1 MKLGDISVSY
11 VELMVRAVTHLG
23 ADPRPILQQFQ
34 LDATRLSSSDARI
47 SIPRFMRLGHAF
59 IQQTQ
64 SPGLGLLMG
73 RLTSPTHLGLAGLL
87 SMSSLTVKDA
97 AKALA
102 DYEILSSFNARGRS
116 SFSLESGAG
125 VCQFYSVSPYND
137 YNHFV
142 VDSVLAG
149 WMTLLYWVSGR
160 DDIIKRVEFE
170 FPAPSYSDQY
180 AQYFS
185 CEVQF
190 ASARNALLLH
200 DWALPLLSLH
210 RCAATHQALKLLADR
225 ERERVRHGLSFAELV
240 ARALSPL
247 LNGHTP
253 TLDLVAQ
260 RMNQAPWTLRRR
272 LNDEGVSFQQ
282 VLNDTRRDL
291 AISYVRETTLTL
303 GEIAYLLGFGSTTAF
318 QRAFKRW
325 LGLAPGQYR
334 LQYQAQQKPPA
345 AASYNS
351 TASS

>member
-11 VELMVRAVTHLG
+11 VELMVRAVQHVG
-23 ADPRPILQQFQ
+23 VDPRPILNQFQ
-34 LDATRLSSSDARI
+34 LDDTRLTSSDARI

-64 SPGLGLLMG
+64 APWLGLLMG
-73 RLTSPTHLGLAGLL
+73 RLTSPTHSGLAGLL
-87 SMSSLTVKDA
+87 SMSSATIKDA
-97 AKALA
+97 ARALT

-116 SFSLESGAG
+116 SFTLVDGMG
-125 VCQFYSVSPYND
+125 VSQFYSVSPYND

-149 WMTLLYWVSGR
+149 WMTLLHWVAGR
-160 DDIIKRVEFE
+160 HDIVKRVEFE
-170 FPAPSYSDQY
+170 FPAPVYADQY
-180 AQYFS
+180 GQYFS

-190 ASARNALLLH
+190 SSTRNALVLH
-200 DWALPLLSLH
+200 DWALPLLSVH
-210 RCAATHQALKLLADR
+210 RCAATHQALTLLADR

-247 LNGHTP
+247 LNGQTP
-253 TLDLVAQ
+253 TLELVAQ

-282 VLNDTRRDL
+282 VLNETRRDL

-325 LGLAPGQYR
+325 LGVAPGQYR
-334 LQYQAQQKPPA
+334 LRQI
-345 AASYNS
+345 
-351 TASS
+351 TR